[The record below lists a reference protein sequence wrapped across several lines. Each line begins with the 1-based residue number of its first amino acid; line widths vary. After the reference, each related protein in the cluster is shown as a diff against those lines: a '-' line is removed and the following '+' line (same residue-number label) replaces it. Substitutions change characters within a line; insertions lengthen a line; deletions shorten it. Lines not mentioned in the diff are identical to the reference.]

1 MEIQVLTESELILN
15 KSKHNVTYSNFS
27 DPIDLSE
34 FDLNIINIQ
43 DEHIWISDN
52 DDFCLRCS
60 KDLISI
66 RSMIESSCNTNVII
80 ALPFNYTMCCVE
92 DKEENFLLKDDIEET
107 INILNCIIPSFD
119 RNFYGVFNYDQ
130 DYDLLYGKSK
140 TVCGESIYSSDFS
153 FVGALYDGKTWT
165 RKGEKPT
172 TIQAKHNCFLTT
184 LDVLENG
191 KKLDDYLYAVGLD
204 RDTKIPTPDWIND
217 LDYFDDKQQKSM
229 IKENKEQITVLNQQI
244 DTAKD
249 KLAKNLYYKSVLYE
263 SGDNLVKVVFDILS
277 EMLEYDL
284 SSFEDKKKEDFLIKL
299 QDITFVGEIKGIDTN
314 IKSKNV
320 SQVDTH
326 LQDYQDKLN
335 EENKHENLK
344 ALLIINPFR
353 NKKLEDREVVHEQ
366 QIALAK
372 RNNCLIILTQDLLRI
387 FEMYKQGV
395 LSKDKIVAILT
406 KQVGLLDSN
415 SL

>member
-1 MEIQVLTESELILN
+1 M
-15 KSKHNVTYSNFS
+15 
-27 DPIDLSE
+27 
-34 FDLNIINIQ
+34 
-43 DEHIWISDN
+43 
-52 DDFCLRCS
+52 
-60 KDLISI
+60 
-66 RSMIESSCNTNVII
+66 
-80 ALPFNYTMCCVE
+80 
-92 DKEENFLLKDDIEET
+92 
-107 INILNCIIPSFD
+107 
-119 RNFYGVFNYDQ
+119 
-130 DYDLLYGKSK
+130 
-140 TVCGESIYSSDFS
+140 
-153 FVGALYDGKTWT
+153 
-165 RKGEKPT
+165 
-172 TIQAKHNCFLTT
+172 TT

-204 RDTKIPTPDWIND
+204 KDIKKQIPEWINYI
-217 LDYFDDKQQKSM
+217 DYFDDKHQKSL
-229 IKENKEQITVLNQQI
+229 IKENQEKISELNCQI
-244 DTAKD
+244 DSAKD

>member
-1 MEIQVLTESELILN
+1 MKIQIIGSKDREIDIEGYEIELT
-15 KSKHNVTYSNFS
+15 NFE
-27 DPIDLSE
+27 DPKTLDSFDINIIDLQEGS
-34 FDLNIINIQ
+34 DWYCSYKLNDIKITKALDNI
-43 DEHIWISDN
+43 
-52 DDFCLRCS
+52 R
-60 KDLISI
+60 KLIASI
-66 RSMIESSCNTNVII
+66 KKTKVII
-80 ALPFNYTMCCVE
+80 AHPQNFFVHKQQESSNNKDLFKLKNYLTDLYVYFGRHILPNQYWSDCPKWFDLDYEKSETKCNSKLFN
-92 DKEENFLLKDDIEET
+92 
-107 INILNCIIPSFD
+107 
-119 RNFYGVFNYDQ
+119 
-130 DYDLLYGKSK
+130 
-140 TVCGESIYSSDFS
+140 SDFVFS
-153 FVGALYDGKTWT
+153 KIINYNVKT
-165 RKGEKPT
+165 RAKDSEKPT
-172 TIQAKHNCFLTT
+172 TINLSNLYITT
-184 LDVLENG
+184 LDLFSDNKGLHDFLLET
-191 KKLDDYLYAVGLD
+191 GLD
-204 RDTKIPTPDWIND
+204 VAITATPDWIND
-217 LDYFDDKQQKSM
+217 LDYFDDKHQKSL
-229 IKENKEQITVLNQQI
+229 IKENEEQITVLNQLI

-277 EMLEYDL
+277 EILEYDL

-344 ALLIINPFR
+344 ALLIINTFR
-353 NKKLEDREVVHEQ
+353 NKKLEDREEVHEQ

-406 KQVGLLDSN
+406 KQVGLLDYN

>member
-1 MEIQVLTESELILN
+1 MNIQILTESKTIIN
-15 KSKHNVTYSNFS
+15 NTKHNIKYSNFS
-27 DPIDLSE
+27 DPIALSE

-43 DEHIWISDN
+43 DDSVWKCDCDRDHLN
-52 DDFCLRCS
+52 CF

-66 RSMIESSCNTNVII
+66 KSMIELSFNTMVII
-80 ALPFNYTMCCVE
+80 VLPFNYIMRCVNDE
-92 DKEENFLLKDDIEET
+92 EENFLLKDDIEET
-107 INILNCIIPSFD
+107 IHILNCLIPNFD
-119 RNFYGVFNYDQ
+119 RNLNETFSYNQ
-130 DYDLLYGKSK
+130 DYNLLYEKAK
-140 TVCGESIYSSDFS
+140 TVCGESIYRSDFS

-165 RKGEKPT
+165 MKGKKPT
-172 TIQAKHNCFLTT
+172 TIKVNGNCFLTT

-249 KLAKNLYYKSVLYE
+249 KLAKNLYYKSVLYA